1 MKNTQKKNK
10 NLEMIIKILNNLGIK
25 ATKENLTL
33 SHVKA
38 YIQAKFRKVVLSK
51 EFQAILKKHNIDD
64 YLLLPTYKKEQIV
77 WRISILENHEQGA
90 LCLRNDEC
98 PCFCKTS
105 EVILADAPCDQ
116 HCFPEMMNNNEWS
129 LYKYRNG
136 IQIDLLRQKV
146 IKYVK

>member
-1 MKNTQKKNK
+1 M
-10 NLEMIIKILNNLGIK
+10 LIKILNKLGIN

-38 YIQAKFRKVVLSK
+38 FLQAKFRKVVLSK

-64 YLLLPTYKKEQIV
+64 YLLLPTHKKEQII
-77 WRISILENHEQGA
+77 WRVSILENHQQGA

-105 EVILADAPCDQ
+105 EVLLADPACDQ
-116 HCFPEMMNNNEWS
+116 KCFPDMMDENQWS
-129 LYKYRNG
+129 IFKYKNS
-136 IQIDLLRQKV
+136 IQIDSIRQKV